1 MASRTPEGKV
11 KKRVVDELK
20 KYGVY
25 YFCPRGTAL
34 GRAGIPD
41 FVCCYRGYFLSIETK
56 AGKNKPT
63 TLQYKEM
70 ADIVSAGG
78 VALVINEENIDA
90 ISKTLMTIDLKAE
103 RLI

>member
-1 MASRTPEGKV
+1 MSAMTPEGKV

-25 YFCPRGTAL
+25 YFCPRGTIM
-34 GRAGIPD
+34 GRAGVPD

-63 TLQYKEM
+63 ALQYREM
-70 ADIVSAGG
+70 AEIAKAGG
-78 VALVINEENIDA
+78 VALVINEDNIDA
-90 ISKTLMTIDLKAE
+90 ISKALMTIDLKAE